1 MAIIG
6 VIEAEL
12 QASSEEQTG
21 GIGPLFKETRVITP
35 FAVGELA
42 SRALKAMQKVGVRS
56 VVALFVGEADLLAEQ
71 EQEEIAIDKAL
82 KLIAAGDFHEIAID
96 FSAMLAH
103 GHQDL
108 ELSISVEGSAEYE
121 KGEPALAVLVT
132 GTELEPEGAQ
142 EAGEGWEEKALDEE
156 AGSSVGEPDVSELG
170 PDYLGQMETFL
181 ERVRV
186 ELDKELSLLDPDV
199 RVWEEETADPAS
211 ELGGGRSSIP
221 GVGPGI

>member
-35 FAVGELA
+35 FAAGEFA
-42 SRALKAMQKVGVRS
+42 SRALKAMQMAGVRS
-56 VVALFVGEADLLAEQ
+56 VAALFVGEEDLLAEQ
-71 EQEEIAIDKAL
+71 RDEEIAIDKAL
-82 KLIAAGDFHEIAID
+82 KLIAAGDFDEIAID

-103 GHQDL
+103 GEHDL

-132 GTELEPEGAQ
+132 GTELEPE
-142 EAGEGWEEKALDEE
+142 E
-156 AGSSVGEPDVSELG
+156 GEPAQGAAL
-170 PDYLGQMETFL
+170 
-181 ERVRV
+181 
-186 ELDKELSLLDPDV
+186 
-199 RVWEEETADPAS
+199 AAAAPAKANDD
-211 ELGGGRSSIP
+211 
-221 GVGPGI
+221 